1 MAHYLD
7 TSALVKL
14 VIDETETRALR
25 SWLVSESPTAVSSE
39 LARTELLRAVRR
51 SDPTRTVLARHVLD
65 ALILITPSQQTF
77 DAAGLL
83 EPTVLR
89 SLDALHLAS
98 ALELAD
104 DLDGIVTYDDRM
116 ADAARNLGIAV
127 LSPGKRS
134 EQD

>member
-51 SDPTRTVLARHVLD
+51 SDPTRTVLARHILD

-83 EPTVLR
+83 EPAVLR

>member
-83 EPTVLR
+83 EPAVLR